1 MNMYINSSNYQNANI
16 HSISSHTDNP
26 RKNFKNRVRFF
37 KFISTRAP
45 FFPEWLE
52 YIDIVQTSN
61 NVRCRYDI
69 GSCIK
74 HGSRDDAHLIN
85 RIQWSESSV
94 TSMASSEERGDLL
107 VLRIDLYYEHVCL
120 MILNGYELQ
129 SLVIIIHSYID
140 AVLPS

>member
-1 MNMYINSSNYQNANI
+1 MAHTWCFFSRGRQQFA
-16 HSISSHTDNP
+16 SHTCLYMLSSRTLYFSRGPYQLPTLLND
-26 RKNFKNRVRFF
+26 
-37 KFISTRAP
+37 I
-45 FFPEWLE
+45 

-129 SLVIIIHSYID
+129 SLVIIIHSYIN